1 MHALILIIIKI
12 NCMRK
17 TPLYFIYELKWTK
30 KWLNSKVARSHIY
43 KRHLTQQ
50 VYTSTIKVW
59 YSIHIYNES
68 SGHQATITPRYNYRH
83 HWICSLMSLFY
94 LCMWSAFAEIN
105 YIYLKHMVYIQDK
118 GIYACIIEFG

>member
-1 MHALILIIIKI
+1 MHALILIIIKV

-17 TPLYFIYELKWTK
+17 TPLILHVSSSEQK

-50 VYTSTIKVW
+50 VYTSTIKVR

-83 HWICSLMSLFY
+83 H
-94 LCMWSAFAEIN
+94 
-105 YIYLKHMVYIQDK
+105 
-118 GIYACIIEFG
+118 